1 MINEYH
7 FDKLIIGGSLESL
20 LYSFV
25 NDTKILILEPLYPI
39 EVYNLDYKP
48 SLRLLGYSKDETVMM
63 SELWDRLSFVLSM
76 IGSNVFPNIINSHRE
91 QDGNII
97 VITQHNKRITYSA
110 DEVVYFDKVSDKNVT
125 MLDWFNVRSGN
136 NHGYTLIEDKDNN
149 FISKICF
156 YKSNRVGGNSR
167 MKDILAISDL
177 TLEESMIIDH
187 AEGIARIKILQM
199 MKEKGIRGQSNGH
212 DKDGRKLHYA
222 LNIEH
227 TYRENRKN
235 YTPLYSL
242 EYLLEQEPEKE
253 EQWNLTK
260 KLFRHKQITTL
271 QESFQLP
278 ANL

>member
-278 ANL
+278 VNL